1 MKSALRFFGACLV
14 AAVAFWAY
22 KVNYAAQDA
31 LDRVAELRRDI
42 ARERDAIRVLEAEW
56 AWLNQPARLRAL
68 IDAHGAP
75 LGLAPMS
82 GARYAALSE
91 LPHRAEA
98 APEPLAAPD
107 APEAAE

>member
-31 LDRVAELRRDI
+31 LDRVADLRRAI
-42 ARERDAIRVLEAEW
+42 ALERDAIRVLEAEW

-68 IDAHGAP
+68 VDAHGAP

-91 LPHRAEA
+91 LPLRAVA
-98 APEPLAAPD
+98 PPVAPEDPD
-107 APEAAE
+107 APETPE